1 MAQAL
6 GVDVGGTGI
15 KAAVVDLSTGEL
27 VTERVRVETPKGGK
41 PGPVVETIAGLVSD
55 AKWEGDLGVAF
66 PAVIRG
72 GVAFSAANV
81 DKHWIGTDVAAL
93 VQEAVGVK
101 PTVLNDADA
110 AGLAE
115 IRHGAGL
122 NVGGVVLVLTLGTG
136 IGSALFVDGTL
147 VPNTE
152 FGHLELDGHDAERK
166 AAELARERED
176 LSWKQWAHRGRA
188 LPQTRRQPALAGP
201 DPARRRR
208 VSKVSEKWLPFID
221 VRPPVQ
227 PASLRNEA
235 GIVGAAMATADP
247 VAGR

>member
-1 MAQAL
+1 MAQAF

-15 KAAVVDLSTGEL
+15 KAAVVDLDSGDL

-55 AKWEGDLGVAF
+55 AKWDGPLGVAF

-72 GVAFSAANV
+72 GVAYSAANV
-81 DKHWIGTDVAAL
+81 DKHWIGTDVAKL
-93 VQEAVGVK
+93 VEDATK
-101 PTVLNDADA
+101 LRPTVLNDADA

-115 IRHGAGL
+115 MRHGAGAG
-122 NVGGVVLVLTLGTG
+122 VEGVVLVLTLGTG

-152 FGHLELDGHDAERK
+152 LGHLELDGHDAEKK
-166 AAELARERED
+166 AAELAREREG
-176 LSWKQWAHRGRA
+176 LSWKQWAHRVEHYLKHVDG
-188 LPQTRRQPALAGP
+188 LLWP
-201 DPARRRR
+201 DLILLGGG
-208 VSKVSEKWLPFID
+208 VSKVADKWLPYID
-221 VRPPVQ
+221 VRPPVK

>member
-1 MAQAL
+1 MAQAF

-15 KAAVVDLSTGEL
+15 KAAVVDLDSGQL

-41 PGPVVETIAGLVSD
+41 PKPVVETIAGLVAD
-55 AKWEGDLGVAF
+55 AKWDGPLGVAF
-66 PAVIRG
+66 PAVIRH
-72 GVAFSAANV
+72 GVAHSAANV
-81 DKHWIGTDVAAL
+81 DKHWIGTDVAQL
-93 VQEAVGVK
+93 VEDATKVR

-115 IRHGAGL
+115 IRHGAGAG
-122 NVGGVVLVLTLGTG
+122 VDGVVLVLTLGTG

-152 FGHLELDGHDAERK
+152 LGHLELDGHDAERK
-166 AAELARERED
+166 AAELAREREG
-176 LSWKQWAHRGRA
+176 LSWKQWAHRVEHYLKHVDA
-188 LPQTRRQPALAGP
+188 LLWP
-201 DPARRRR
+201 DLVLLGGG
-208 VSKVSEKWLPFID
+208 VSKVADKWLPYID
-221 VRPPVQ
+221 VRPPVK

>member
-176 LSWKQWAHRGRA
+176 LSWKQWAHRVEHY
-188 LPQTRRQPALAGP
+188 LKHVDSLLWP
-201 DPARRRR
+201 DLILLGGG